1 MLIIQVSSLI
11 LVMLNLIFVMY
22 CIQANKIG
30 DNISTKDEDFNDK
43 VKEFWRK
50 SNIID
55 KAYHILNILAIIY
68 VLNIIYQAYML
79 FIK

>member
-1 MLIIQVSSLI
+1 
-11 LVMLNLIFVMY
+11 MY